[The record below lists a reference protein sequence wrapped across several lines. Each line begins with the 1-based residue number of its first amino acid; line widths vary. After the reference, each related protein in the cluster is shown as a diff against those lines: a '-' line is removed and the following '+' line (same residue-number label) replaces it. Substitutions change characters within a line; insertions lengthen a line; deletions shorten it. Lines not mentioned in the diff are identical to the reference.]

1 MSQLTVA
8 TVIEAMQ
15 RLGDNDFLPEFG
27 NIYASVVAINDKILE
42 AAEAASNDTLIK
54 DLEINLKFP
63 TK

>member
-1 MSQLTVA
+1 
-8 TVIEAMQ
+8 MQ